1 LYENNNNTQQPIYIS
16 FEANLPSIT
25 KEISTITP
33 SFQEKLSIIPVSI
46 LGIFEILGGLI
57 VLLLEILVFDMAV
70 GLWCGFIYVL
80 AGVAA
85 VVLGLLLIPK
95 NENHNFYLISTWYR
109 S

>member
-1 LYENNNNTQQPIYIS
+1 
-16 FEANLPSIT
+16 
-25 KEISTITP
+25 
-33 SFQEKLSIIPVSI
+33 VSI

-85 VVLGLLLIPK
+85 LVLGLLLIPK
-95 NENHNFYLISTWYR
+95 K
-109 S
+109 